1 MDNGGNGCKQSMMSG
16 NGDKERI
23 MVGNGGKQSDDDGNG
38 DKERIIVEMG
48 VSSR

>member
-1 MDNGGNGCKQSMMSG
+1 MEMGVSSPFPPSSTAYPPFPPLSAPYLDDGL

-23 MVGNGGKQSDDDGNG
+23 MV
-38 DKERIIVEMG
+38 EMG

>member
-1 MDNGGNGCKQSMMSG
+1 MVEMGITQSDDGG

-23 MVGNGGKQSDDDGNG
+23 MV
-38 DKERIIVEMG
+38 EMG